1 MKVFVTGASGYVGE
15 AVVGGLLAAGHEVV
29 GLVRSRRA
37 AAALSESHPS
47 ATTLIG
53 DLRRS
58 EHWVEVVGGCDAVV
72 HLAAQ
77 KQGNLHE
84 QLAGTVATT
93 ERLLGALGD
102 DWSGRFVHASS
113 FAVYDYRRLRPGDRL
128 DESSPLYDPVFEAGP
143 YSQTKILQER
153 LVDEFGRRS
162 RASTVVLRIAGVYGH
177 GGVWNQG
184 MAVRLG
190 DTAAIMFAP
199 RSTMKLVHLDNV
211 VSAIVAAVE
220 VPSVTASPINIVDD
234 DLPTFAGFARR
245 LRAGGCTVPRA
256 MPVPYRVLALGERLV
271 TRLTGPASG
280 PYSGRVELLSAT
292 GLAEGWLPLRYDN
305 RRAKEVLGWRPVDGV
320 ERAAREAL
328 TAARGASA

>member
-15 AVVGGLLAAGHEVV
+15 AVVGGLLSAGHEVV
-29 GLVRSRRA
+29 GLVRSGRA
-37 AAALSESHPS
+37 ATSLAAARPGV
-47 ATTLIG
+47 TTLIG
-53 DLRRS
+53 DLRRK
-58 EHWVEVVGGCDAVV
+58 EHWTEVVAGCDAVV

-93 ERLLGALGD
+93 ERLLDALGD
-102 DWSGRFVHASS
+102 GWSGRFVHASS
-113 FAVYDYRRLRPGDRL
+113 FAVYDYRKLRPGDRL
-128 DESSPLYDPVFEAGP
+128 DESSPLYDPVFEGGP

-162 RASTVVLRIAGVYGH
+162 QASTVVLRIAGVYGH

-190 DTAAIMFAP
+190 DRAGIMFAP

-211 VSAIVAAVE
+211 VSAVVAAVA
-220 VPSVTASPINIVDD
+220 VPSGAASPINIVDD

-245 LRAGGCTVPRA
+245 LRAAGCTVPRA
-256 MPVPYRVLALGERLV
+256 VPVPYRVLALGERLV
-271 TRLTGPASG
+271 TRLTGPSSG

-305 RRAKEVLGWRPVDGV
+305 RRAKEVLGWTPVGGV
-320 ERAAREAL
+320 DRAARESL
-328 TAARGASA
+328 AAAGSPNP